1 MRIVL
6 LGASGMFGTDALPIF
21 LAAGHEVRPGDLP
34 DVDITD
40 RASLAR
46 FLDAAPADVVLN
58 AAAYTNVDGA
68 ESQRQ
73 EAFRINA
80 QGARL
85 VAEACQERKLLLV
98 HVSTDYVFPGD
109 KASGYLPDDPPGP
122 AINAYGQSK
131 LEGERAIQKI
141 LREGQFLV
149 CRTQW
154 LYGNHGKNFPDTI
167 LKLSEIRNDLR
178 VVNDQWGVPTYT
190 VDLANQMVALLGL
203 GARGFSHT
211 VGGGGPITWYD
222 FAAEI
227 LRQAGS
233 SCRLT
238 ACTSEEF
245 PRAAVRPEFGWLR
258 SIKVPAGS
266 IRHWREALA
275 EYLRARASAQAVE
288 AQG

>member
-1 MRIVL
+1 MRIIL
-6 LGASGMFGTDALPIF
+6 LGAGGMFGTDAQPLF
-21 LAAGHEVRPGDLP
+21 EAAGHSVRAGDLP

-46 FLDAAPADVVLN
+46 FLDAAPGDAVLN

-80 QGARL
+80 LGARR
-85 VAEACQERKLLLV
+85 VAEACRERKLLLV
-98 HVSTDYVFPGD
+98 HISTDYVFPGLR
-109 KASGYLPDDPPGP
+109 ASGYLPDDPPGP

-131 LEGERAIQKI
+131 LEGERAVLET
-141 LREGQFLV
+141 LREDQVLI

-154 LYGNHGKNFPDTI
+154 LYGTHGKNFVDTI

-190 VDLANQMVALLGL
+190 VDLARQMAALLDL
-203 GARGFSHT
+203 GARGFAHT
-211 VGGGGPITWYD
+211 VGGGGPVTWYD

-227 LRQAGS
+227 LAQAGS

-245 PRAAVRPEFGWLR
+245 PRAAVRPQFGWLR
-258 SIKVPAGS
+258 STKVPAGA
-266 IRHWREALA
+266 IRHWREALSDYLGGRPSAHA
-275 EYLRARASAQAVE
+275 EGAQA
-288 AQG
+288 